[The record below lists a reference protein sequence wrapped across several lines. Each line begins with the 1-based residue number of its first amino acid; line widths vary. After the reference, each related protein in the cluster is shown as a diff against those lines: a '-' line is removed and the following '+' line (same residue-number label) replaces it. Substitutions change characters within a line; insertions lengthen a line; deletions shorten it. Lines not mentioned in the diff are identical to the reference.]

1 MSVFENTS
9 EPKFDRL
16 RKDVIAVFHNE
27 VLNITIDTNLT
38 TSDFIEITLDLFTGK
53 QYPYRKPSDNS
64 LYVNAISNHPPIIS
78 KQLPKMVKTHL
89 SSLFINEDELNEAKP
104 LYEKA
109 LKSSGFN
116 KNL

>member
-9 EPKFDRL
+9 EPKFDCL
-16 RKDVIAVFHNE
+16 RKDVIVILHNE
-27 VLNITIDTNLT
+27 GLNIIIDTNVT
-38 TSDFIEITLDLFTGK
+38 TSYFIEITLDLFTGK
-53 QYPYRKPSDNS
+53 QYPYRKPNDNS
-64 LYVNAISNHPPIIS
+64 LYVNAIFNHPPIIS
-78 KQLPKMVKTHL
+78 KQLPKMMKTHL